1 MEEIGAAMDAI
12 LLFFGIFLLLLLLG
26 VPVATALGFTAIALI
41 WNFGLG
47 IKGIAPNFYA
57 GIAKFQLLALP
68 FFILAG
74 LILDRCGISRRLIRL
89 VSLLVGPIPGGL
101 AIVTII
107 VGIIFAGISGSGP
120 ADTAALGVIL
130 FPAMV
135 AVGYDKGF
143 TSALIASTGSLA
155 IVIPPSIAFILYG
168 VITNTSIPA
177 LFAAGAIP
185 GLITALFLIIPSY
198 FISRRYGWRGERWGT
213 PREIGQ
219 AFKEAIWGLLAP
231 GIVLSGIYG
240 GIFTATEAAVI
251 AVFYGLF
258 LGLVVY
264 RSLTLSALYGIFRD
278 AVLSSAVVMFIVAFA
293 GLFSWTGST
302 LGVMDKTSGFLM
314 TLSSNPFMVL
324 LVINLILFIAGMLM
338 DAISI
343 YYIFLPILIPLL
355 KHFAWDPVWF
365 GVVMTLNLAI
375 GQITPPVAVNLY
387 VIANIANL
395 PLEKIS
401 QAIIPFIAIM
411 AGALLVTILFP
422 GLSLFLPTVLGLR

>member
-1 MEEIGAAMDAI
+1 MEAVI
-12 LLFFGIFLLLLLLG
+12 LFFALFLALLILG
-26 VPVATALGFTAIALI
+26 VPVATSLGFTAISLI
-41 WNFGLG
+41 WSYDLG

-57 GIAKFQLLALP
+57 CIAKFQLLALP

-74 LILDRCGISRRLIRL
+74 LILDRCGISKRLIRL

-135 AVGYDKGF
+135 AMSYDKGY
-143 TSALIASTGSLA
+143 TAALIAASGALA
-155 IVIPPSIAFILYG
+155 IVIPPSIALILYG
-168 VITNTSIPA
+168 VITSTSVPA
-177 LFAAGAIP
+177 LFAAGVIP
-185 GLITALFLIIPSY
+185 GAIAALFLIIPSY
-198 FISRRYGWRGERWGT
+198 FIARKHGWRGERWGT
-213 PREIGQ
+213 PGEIWQ
-219 AFKEAIWGLLAP
+219 AFKEAVWGLLAP
-231 GIVLSGIYG
+231 IVVLAGIYG
-240 GIFTATEAAVI
+240 GIFTATEAAVV

-258 LGLVVY
+258 VGLVVY
-264 RSLTLSALYGIFRD
+264 RSLTLKALYGVFRD

-302 LGVMDKTSGFLM
+302 LGVMDKTSNYI
-314 TLSSNPFMVL
+314 LSLSTNPT
-324 LVINLILFIAGMLM
+324 VILILINVMLLIAGMLM

-343 YYIFLPILIPLL
+343 YYVFLPILIPIMA
-355 KHFAWDPVWF
+355 HFQWDPIWF

-387 VIANIANL
+387 VIANIANI
-395 PLEKIS
+395 PLERIS
-401 QAIIPFIAIM
+401 KGVIPFVFILIVALAITIA
-411 AGALLVTILFP
+411 FP
-422 GLSLFLPTVLGLR
+422 SLSTYLPSVFGLK

>member
-1 MEEIGAAMDAI
+1 MESVIFFFALFLA
-12 LLFFGIFLLLLLLG
+12 LLTLG
-26 VPVATALGFTAIALI
+26 VPVATSLGFTAVSLI
-41 WNFGLG
+41 WQYNLG
-47 IKGIAPNFYA
+47 IRGIAPNFYA

-74 LILDRCGISRRLIRL
+74 LILDRCGISKRLIRL

-130 FPAMV
+130 YPAMI
-135 AVGYDKGF
+135 AMTYDKGY
-143 TSALIASTGSLA
+143 TAALIAASGALA

-168 VITNTSIPA
+168 VITSTSVPA
-177 LFAAGAIP
+177 LFAAGVVP
-185 GLITALFLIIPSY
+185 GIIAALLLIIPSY
-198 FISRRYGWRGERWGT
+198 FIARKHGWKGERWGT
-213 PREIGQ
+213 PGEIWQ

-231 GIVLSGIYG
+231 AVVLAGIYG
-240 GIFTATEAAVI
+240 GIFTATEAAVV

-258 LGLVVY
+258 VGLVVY
-264 RSLTLSALYGIFRD
+264 RSLTLKALYEIFRD

-302 LGVMDKTSGFLM
+302 LGVMDKTSSYI
-314 TLSSNPFMVL
+314 LSLSTNPT
-324 LVINLILFIAGMLM
+324 VILILINIMLLIAGMLM

-343 YYIFLPILIPLL
+343 YYVFLPILIPIMA
-355 KHFAWDPVWF
+355 HFQWDPIWF

-395 PLEKIS
+395 PLERIS
-401 QAIIPFIAIM
+401 KGIIPFVFILIVALAITIA
-411 AGALLVTILFP
+411 FP
-422 GLSLFLPTVLGLR
+422 SLSTYLPSVFGLK

>member
-1 MEEIGAAMDAI
+1 MESVIFFFALFLA
-12 LLFFGIFLLLLLLG
+12 LLTLG
-26 VPVATALGFTAIALI
+26 VPVATSLGFTAVSLI
-41 WNFGLG
+41 WQYNLG
-47 IKGIAPNFYA
+47 IRGIAPNFYA

-74 LILDRCGISRRLIRL
+74 LILDRCGISKRLIRL

-130 FPAMV
+130 YPAMI
-135 AVGYDKGF
+135 AMTYDKGY
-143 TSALIASTGSLA
+143 TAALIAASGALA

-168 VITNTSIPA
+168 VITSTSVPA
-177 LFAAGAIP
+177 LFAAGVVP
-185 GLITALFLIIPSY
+185 GIIAALLLIVPSY
-198 FISRRYGWRGERWGT
+198 FIARKHGWKGERWGT
-213 PREIGQ
+213 PGEIWQ

-231 GIVLSGIYG
+231 AVVLAGIYG
-240 GIFTATEAAVI
+240 GIFTATEAAVV

-258 LGLVVY
+258 VGLVVY
-264 RSLTLSALYGIFRD
+264 RSLTLKALYEIFRD

-302 LGVMDKTSGFLM
+302 LGVMDKTSSYI
-314 TLSSNPFMVL
+314 LSLSTNPT
-324 LVINLILFIAGMLM
+324 VILILINIMLLIAGMLM

-343 YYIFLPILIPLL
+343 YYVFLPILIPIMA
-355 KHFAWDPVWF
+355 HFQWDPIWF

-395 PLEKIS
+395 PLERIS
-401 QAIIPFIAIM
+401 KGIIPFVFILVVALAITIA
-411 AGALLVTILFP
+411 FP
-422 GLSLFLPTVLGLR
+422 SLSTYLPSVFGLK

>member
-1 MEEIGAAMDAI
+1 MEGVI
-12 LLFFGIFLLLLLLG
+12 LFFALFLALLILG
-26 VPVATALGFTAIALI
+26 VPVATSLGFTAVSLI
-41 WNFGLG
+41 WQYNLG
-47 IKGIAPNFYA
+47 IRGIAPNFYA

-74 LILDRCGISRRLIRL
+74 LILDRCGISKRLIRL

-130 FPAMV
+130 YPAMI
-135 AVGYDKGF
+135 AMTYDKGY
-143 TSALIASTGSLA
+143 TAALIAASGALA

-168 VITNTSIPA
+168 VITSTSVPA
-177 LFAAGAIP
+177 LFAAGVVP
-185 GLITALFLIIPSY
+185 GIIAALLLIIPSY
-198 FISRRYGWRGERWGT
+198 FIARKHGWKGERWGT
-213 PREIGQ
+213 PGEIWQ

-231 GIVLSGIYG
+231 AVVLAGIYG
-240 GIFTATEAAVI
+240 GIFTATEAAVV
-251 AVFYGLF
+251 AVFYGF
-258 LGLVVY
+258 FVGLVVY
-264 RSLTLSALYGIFRD
+264 RSLTLKALYEIFRD

-302 LGVMDKTSGFLM
+302 LGVMDKTSSYI
-314 TLSSNPFMVL
+314 LSLSTNPT
-324 LVINLILFIAGMLM
+324 VILILINIMLLIAGMLM

-343 YYIFLPILIPLL
+343 YYVFLPILIPIMA
-355 KHFAWDPVWF
+355 HFQWDPIWF

-395 PLEKIS
+395 PLERIS
-401 QAIIPFIAIM
+401 KGIIPFVFILIVALAITIA
-411 AGALLVTILFP
+411 FP
-422 GLSLFLPTVLGLR
+422 SLSTYLPSVFGLK